1 MPRILT
7 LGRWSHTDLDLNRYD
22 DTITAN
28 LPIRL
33 VNPDD
38 KWDTDIQ
45 TRAVNTLGLYVYTS
59 KDVVMIDLKCLSL
72 HSATLF
78 ELENITADLKRLH
91 KKASKAFPL
100 NQYVATQDVFTQ
112 LTLACAA
119 LGITQSICYRGNGE
133 PETFEPVGLNIKV
146 IAERLV

>member
-7 LGRWSHTDLDLNRYD
+7 LVRNHTDINRYE
-22 DTITAN
+22 DTTAAR

-33 VNPDD
+33 VNPED
-38 KWDTDIQ
+38 KWDTDNQ
-45 TRAVNTLGLYVYTS
+45 TRAISSLGLYVYKS

-78 ELENITADLKRLH
+78 ELENITSNLKRLH

-100 NQYVATQDVFTQ
+100 NQYVQTQDTFTQ

-119 LGITQSICYRGNGE
+119 LGITQAIRYHGIGE
-133 PETFEPVGLNIKV
+133 PETFEPVGLNIKE
-146 IAERLV
+146 IAERMI

>member
-7 LGRWSHTDLDLNRYD
+7 LARWNHIDFNRYE
-22 DTITAN
+22 DTTAR

-38 KWDTDIQ
+38 KWDTDNT
-45 TRAVNTLGLYVYTS
+45 TRTIDTLGLYVYKS
-59 KDVVMIDLKCLSL
+59 KNVVMIDLKCLNL

-78 ELENITADLKRLH
+78 ELENITANLKRLH

-100 NQYVATQDVFTQ
+100 SQFVESQDVFAK
-112 LTLACAA
+112 LTLACAS
-119 LGITQSICYRGNGE
+119 LGISSSIYYHGIGE
-133 PETFEPVGLNIKV
+133 PETFEPVALNIKE
-146 IAERLV
+146 IAERMVI

>member
-7 LGRWSHTDLDLNRYD
+7 LARWNHIDLGRYD
-22 DTITAN
+22 DTTTAR

-38 KWDTDIQ
+38 KWDTDMN
-45 TRAVNTLGLYVYTS
+45 TRAIDTLGLYVYVS
-59 KDVVMIDLKCLSL
+59 KNVVMIDLKCLSL

-78 ELENITADLKRLH
+78 ELENITTNLRRLH
-91 KKASKAFPL
+91 KKASKAFPI
-100 NQYVATQDVFTQ
+100 NQYVETQDVFTQ

-119 LGITQSICYRGNGE
+119 LGITQSICYHGIGE
-133 PETFEPVGLNIKV
+133 PDTFEPVGLNIKV

>member
-7 LGRWSHTDLDLNRYD
+7 HARWNRIDLGRYE
-22 DTITAN
+22 DTIAAR

-38 KWDTDIQ
+38 KWDTDDQ
-45 TRAVNTLGLYVYTS
+45 TRAIDTLGLYVYKS
-59 KDVVMIDLKCLSL
+59 KNIVMVDLKCLNL

-78 ELENITADLKRLH
+78 ELENITTNLKHLH
-91 KKASKAFPL
+91 KKASKTFPL
-100 NQYVATQDVFTQ
+100 NQYVQTQDVFTQ

-119 LGITQSICYRGNGE
+119 LGISSSICYHGIGE
-133 PETFEPVGLNIKV
+133 PDTFEPVGLNIKE
-146 IAERLV
+146 IAERMV

>member
-7 LGRWSHTDLDLNRYD
+7 LARWNHIDLHRYE
-22 DTITAN
+22 DTLTAR
-28 LPIRL
+28 LPIRM

-38 KWDTDIQ
+38 KWDTDNT
-45 TRAVNTLGLYVYTS
+45 TRAVSNLGLYVYKS
-59 KDVVMIDLKCLSL
+59 PQVVMIDLKCLNL
-72 HSATLF
+72 HSATLL
-78 ELENITADLKRLH
+78 ELENITANLKRLH

-100 NQYVATQDVFTQ
+100 NQFVETQDAFTQ

-119 LGITQSICYRGNGE
+119 LGITQSVYYHGIGE
-133 PETFEPVGLNIKV
+133 PDTFEPVALNIKE

>member
-7 LGRWSHTDLDLNRYD
+7 LARWNHIDLNRYE
-22 DTITAN
+22 DTITAR
-28 LPIRL
+28 LPIRMA
-33 VNPDD
+33 NPDD
-38 KWDTDIQ
+38 KWDTDNT
-45 TRAVNTLGLYVYTS
+45 TRAIDTFGLYVYKS

-78 ELENITADLKRLH
+78 ELENITNNLKRLH

-100 NQYVATQDVFTQ
+100 NQYVETQDVFTQ

-119 LGITQSICYRGNGE
+119 LGISSSICYHGIGE
-133 PETFEPVGLNIKV
+133 PETFEPVGLNIKET
-146 IAERLV
+146 AERLV

>member
-7 LGRWSHTDLDLNRYD
+7 LVRNHTDINRYE
-22 DTITAN
+22 DTITAR

-38 KWDTDIQ
+38 KWDTDNQ
-45 TRAVNTLGLYVYTS
+45 TRVIDNFGLYVYRS

-78 ELENITADLKRLH
+78 ELENITSNLKRLH
-91 KKASKAFPL
+91 KKASKVFPL
-100 NQYVATQDVFTQ
+100 NQYVQTQDTFTQ

-119 LGITQSICYRGNGE
+119 LGITQAIRYHGIGE
-133 PETFEPVGLNIKV
+133 PDTFEPVGLSIKV
-146 IAERLV
+146 IAERMV

>member
-1 MPRILT
+1 MKRILT
-7 LGRWSHTDLDLNRYD
+7 LARWNHIDLNRYE
-22 DTITAN
+22 DTIAAR
-28 LPIRL
+28 LPIRM

-38 KWDTDIQ
+38 KWDTDNT
-45 TRAVNTLGLYVYTS
+45 TRAIDTLGLYVYKS

-78 ELENITADLKRLH
+78 ELENITNNLKRLH

-100 NQYVATQDVFTQ
+100 NQFVGTQDVFTQ

-119 LGITQSICYRGNGE
+119 LGISSSICYHGIGE
-133 PETFEPVGLNIKV
+133 PETFEPVGLNIKE

>member
-7 LGRWSHTDLDLNRYD
+7 LVRNHTDINRYE
-22 DTITAN
+22 DTITAR

-38 KWDTDIQ
+38 KWDTDNQ
-45 TRAVNTLGLYVYTS
+45 TRVIDNFGLYVYRS

-78 ELENITADLKRLH
+78 ELENITSNLKHLH
-91 KKASKAFPL
+91 KKASKVFPL
-100 NQYVATQDVFTQ
+100 NQYVQTQDTFTQ

-119 LGITQSICYRGNGE
+119 LGITQAIRYHGIGE
-133 PETFEPVGLNIKV
+133 PDTFEPVGLSIKV
-146 IAERLV
+146 IAERMV